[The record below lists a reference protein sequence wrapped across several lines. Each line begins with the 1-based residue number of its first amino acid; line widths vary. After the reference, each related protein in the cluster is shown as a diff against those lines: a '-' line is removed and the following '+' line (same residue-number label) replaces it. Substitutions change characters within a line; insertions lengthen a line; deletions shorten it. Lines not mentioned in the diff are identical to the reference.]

1 MAKNRKK
8 KKRKLEDGVSNLIT
22 PSPLPAVIQKVQKKE
37 RKESTSKKSKKA
49 ASIPV
54 IDLEAKDVD
63 VMETEEYEDY
73 DEDCAARPCKQPT
86 GKNFF

>member
-1 MAKNRKK
+1 M
-8 KKRKLEDGVSNLIT
+8 
-22 PSPLPAVIQKVQKKE
+22 PAVNQKAHKKE

-63 VMETEEYEDY
+63 VMETEDYDDY

-86 GKNFF
+86 GKKSFNLRFYLTHSPQRRYVSWLNLL